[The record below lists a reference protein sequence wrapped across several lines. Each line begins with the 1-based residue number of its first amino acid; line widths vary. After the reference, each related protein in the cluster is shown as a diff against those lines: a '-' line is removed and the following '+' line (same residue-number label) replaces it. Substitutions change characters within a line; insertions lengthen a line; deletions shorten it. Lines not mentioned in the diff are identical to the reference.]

1 MALCLKRA
9 MAREDW
15 QRGIGIPYASTWINN
30 RRWED
35 TDKPLPGVPR
45 GAEGSM
51 APTAP
56 RPYHIEIIDGEEVTV
71 YD

>member
-1 MALCLKRA
+1 

-35 TDKPLPGVPR
+35 TDKPLPGAP
-45 GAEGSM
+45 GAAGSDP
-51 APTAP
+51 ARPAP